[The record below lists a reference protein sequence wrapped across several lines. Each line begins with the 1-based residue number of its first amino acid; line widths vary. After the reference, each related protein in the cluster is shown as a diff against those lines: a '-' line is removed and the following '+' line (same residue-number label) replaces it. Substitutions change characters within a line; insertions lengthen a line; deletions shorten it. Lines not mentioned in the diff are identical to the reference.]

1 MKKWQKTILSL
12 ASIFTLAA
20 CGAQEGAAD
29 MADSTIAANS
39 SAESEAM
46 VTIEDARGSTEVPK
60 DPENVAVLDFGHL
73 DTLIALGKEDAVT
86 GTATE
91 NMPAYLTDTAD
102 QFENVGTLKE
112 PNVEALANLAPE
124 LIIISNRLVDF
135 AEQLEEI
142 APVVVLSV
150 DYTDYWG
157 SSQKNITTLGTI
169 FDEEDA
175 AKAAIA
181 TLNEEIEAVQ
191 ATTAGIS
198 EKTLTL
204 LLNDGSMSAF
214 STGSRFGF
222 IYDTLGFTPVDAAIE
237 DSTHGQSVG
246 YEGLLEINPQI
257 LFVVD
262 RTAVIGTASDENAAL
277 LENDFV
283 YQTDAYK
290 NNKIINLSSDLW
302 YLSGGGI
309 ESIHLMVEEVAAD
322 FQ

>member
-1 MKKWQKTILSL
+1 MKKWQKTIISFAAL
-12 ASIFTLAA
+12 FTLAA
-20 CGAQEGAAD
+20 CGAQGGTVD
-29 MADSTIAANS
+29 TADSTTA
-39 SAESEAM
+39 SAEETEAT
-46 VTIEDARGSTEVPK
+46 VTIEDARGSIEVPK
-60 DPENVAVLDFGHL
+60 NPENVAVLDFGHL
-73 DTLIALGKEDAVT
+73 DTLIALGKQEAVA

-91 NMPAYLTDTAD
+91 NMPAYLADKAD

-112 PNVEALANLAPE
+112 PNMEALATMAPE
-124 LIIISNRLVDF
+124 LIIISNRLADF

-157 SSQKNITTLGTI
+157 SVQKNITTLGTI
-169 FDEEDA
+169 FDEEEAAEDA
-175 AKAAIA
+175 IT
-181 TLNEEIEAVQ
+181 TLGEEIEAVKT
-191 ATTAGIS
+191 TTAGIN

-237 DSTHGQSVG
+237 DSTHGQSIG

-262 RTAVIGTASDENAAL
+262 RTAAVGTASDENAAL
-277 LENDFV
+277 LENEFV
-283 YQTDAYK
+283 YQTDAYM

-309 ESIHLMVEEVAAD
+309 ESIHLMVEELAAD

>member
-1 MKKWQKTILSL
+1 MKKWQKTIISL
-12 ASIFTLAA
+12 ASLFTLAA

-29 MADSTIAANS
+29 AADSTTATSVAQ
-39 SAESEAM
+39 SEET
-46 VTIEDARGSTEVPK
+46 VTIEDARGSSEVPK
-60 DPENVAVLDFGHL
+60 NPENVAVLDFGHL
-73 DTLIALGKEDAVT
+73 DTLIALGKQDAVT

-91 NMPAYLTDTAD
+91 NMPAYLADTAD

-124 LIIISNRLVDF
+124 LIVISNRLEDF

-157 SSQKNITTLGTI
+157 SVQKNITTLGTI
-169 FDEEDA
+169 FDEEA
-175 AKAAIA
+175 AAEEAIA
-181 TLNEEIEAVQ
+181 SLNDEIEAVQ

-198 EKTLTL
+198 EKALTL

-222 IYDTLGFTPVDAAIE
+222 IYDILGFTPVDVAIE
-237 DSTHGQSVG
+237 DSTHGQSLG

-262 RTAVIGTASDENAAL
+262 RTAAIGTASEENAAL

-283 YQTDAYK
+283 YQTDAYE
-290 NNKIINLSSDLW
+290 NDKIINLSSDLW

-309 ESIHLMVEEVAAD
+309 ESMHLMVEEVAAD
-322 FQ
+322 FR

>member
-29 MADSTIAANS
+29 AADSTTAT
-39 SAESEAM
+39 AESEAT
-46 VTIEDARGSTEVPK
+46 VTIEDARGSVEVPK
-60 DPENVAVLDFGHL
+60 DPKNVAVLDFGHL

-91 NMPAYLTDTAD
+91 NMPAYLADKAD

-157 SSQKNITTLGTI
+157 SAQKNIATLGTI
-169 FDEEDA
+169 FDEEA
-175 AKAAIA
+175 AADEAIA

-191 ATTAGIS
+191 AKTAGIS

-262 RTAVIGTASDENAAL
+262 RTAAIGTASDENAAL

>member
-29 MADSTIAANS
+29 AADSTTAT
-39 SAESEAM
+39 AESEAT
-46 VTIEDARGSTEVPK
+46 VTIEDARGSVEVPK
-60 DPENVAVLDFGHL
+60 DPKNVAVLDFGHL

-91 NMPAYLTDTAD
+91 NMPAYLADKAD

-157 SSQKNITTLGTI
+157 SAQKNIATLGTI
-169 FDEEDA
+169 FDEEA
-175 AKAAIA
+175 AADEAIA

-191 ATTAGIS
+191 AKTAGIS

-246 YEGLLEINPQI
+246 YEGLLEINPQF

-262 RTAVIGTASDENAAL
+262 RTAAIGTASDENAAL

>member
-29 MADSTIAANS
+29 AADSTTAT
-39 SAESEAM
+39 AESEAT
-46 VTIEDARGSTEVPK
+46 VTIEDARGSIEVPK
-60 DPENVAVLDFGHL
+60 NPKNVAVLDFGHL

-91 NMPAYLTDTAD
+91 NMPAYLADTAD

-157 SSQKNITTLGTI
+157 SVQKNITTLGTI
-169 FDEEDA
+169 FDEEA
-175 AKAAIA
+175 AADEAIA
-181 TLNEEIEAVQ
+181 TLNEEIEDVQ
-191 ATTAGIS
+191 AKTAGIS

-262 RTAVIGTASDENAAL
+262 RTAAIGTASDENAAL

>member
-1 MKKWQKTILSL
+1 MKKWQKAIISL
-12 ASIFTLAA
+12 ASILTLAA
-20 CGAQEGAAD
+20 CGAQGGAAD
-29 MADSTIAANS
+29 AADSTTATS
-39 SAESEAM
+39 TAEAKNT
-46 VTIEDARGSTEVPK
+46 VTIEDARGSVEVPK
-60 DPENVAVLDFGHL
+60 DPGNVVVLDFGHL

-91 NMPAYLTDTAD
+91 NMPAYLADKAD

-157 SSQKNITTLGTI
+157 SVQKNITTLGTI

-175 AKAAIA
+175 ADEAIA
-181 TLNEEIEAVQ
+181 TLNDEIEAVQ
-191 ATTAGIS
+191 AKTAGIS

-214 STGSRFGF
+214 STGSRFGL

-262 RTAVIGTASDENAAL
+262 RTAAIGTASDENAAL

-302 YLSGGGI
+302 YLSGGGL
-309 ESIHLMVEEVAAD
+309 ESIHLMVEEIAAD

>member
-1 MKKWQKTILSL
+1 MKKWQKTIISL

-20 CGAQEGAAD
+20 CGAREGAAD
-29 MADSTIAANS
+29 AADSTIAT
-39 SAESEAM
+39 AESEAT
-46 VTIEDARGSTEVPK
+46 VTIEDARGSIEVPK
-60 DPENVAVLDFGHL
+60 DPKNVAVLDFGHL
-73 DTLIALGKEDAVT
+73 DTLVALGKEDAVT

-91 NMPAYLTDTAD
+91 NMPAYLADTAD

-157 SSQKNITTLGTI
+157 SVQKNITTLGTI
-169 FDEEDA
+169 FDEDA
-175 AKAAIA
+175 AADEAIA

-191 ATTAGIS
+191 EKTAGIS

-262 RTAVIGTASDENAAL
+262 RTAAIGTASDENAAL

-309 ESIHLMVEEVAAD
+309 ESIHLMVEEIAAD

>member
-1 MKKWQKTILSL
+1 MKKWQKTIMSL

-29 MADSTIAANS
+29 AADSTTAAP
-39 SAESEAM
+39 ESEET
-46 VTIEDARGSTEVPK
+46 VTIEDARGSVEVPK

-73 DTLIALGKEDAVT
+73 DTLIALGKQAAVT

-91 NMPAYLTDTAD
+91 NMPAYLAEEAD
-102 QFENVGTLKE
+102 QFGNIGTLKE
-112 PNVEALANLAPE
+112 PNMESLAKLAPE
-124 LIIISNRLVDF
+124 LIIISNRLADF
-135 AEQLEEI
+135 ADQLEEI

-157 SSQKNITTLGTI
+157 SVQHNITTLGAI
-169 FDEEDA
+169 FDEEA
-175 AKAAIA
+175 AAEEAIA
-181 TLNEEIEAVQ
+181 SLNKEIETVR
-191 ATTAGIS
+191 ATAAGIR

-214 STGSRFGF
+214 SIGSRFGF

-237 DSTHGQSVG
+237 GSTHGQSIG

-262 RTAVIGTASDENAAL
+262 RTAAIGTASNETAAL

-290 NNKIINLSSDLW
+290 QNKIINLSSDLW

-309 ESIHLMVEEVAAD
+309 ESMHLMIEELATN

>member
-1 MKKWQKTILSL
+1 MKKWQKTIISL

-29 MADSTIAANS
+29 AADSTTATSN
-39 SAESEAM
+39 AETEM
-46 VTIEDARGSTEVPK
+46 TVTVEDARGSVEVPK

-73 DTLIALGKEDAVT
+73 DTLIALGKQESIS

-91 NMPAYLTDTAD
+91 NLPAYLADTAD

-112 PNVEALANLAPE
+112 PNMEALATLAPE
-124 LIIISNRLVDF
+124 LIIVSNRLIDF
-135 AEQLEEI
+135 AEQLEGI

-157 SSQKNITTLGTI
+157 SVQKNIATLGTI
-169 FDEEDA
+169 FDEEDVA
-175 AKAAIA
+175 EEAIA
-181 TLNEEIEAVQ
+181 SLNEEIEAVR

-237 DSTHGQSVG
+237 DSTHGQSIG

-262 RTAVIGTASDENAAL
+262 RTAAIGTASDENAAL

-309 ESIHLMVEEVAAD
+309 ESIHLMIEEVAAD

>member
-1 MKKWQKTILSL
+1 MKKWQKTIIGL

-29 MADSTIAANS
+29 AADSTTATAT
-39 SAESEAM
+39 AESGAT
-46 VTIEDARGSTEVPK
+46 VTIEDARGSVEVPK
-60 DPENVAVLDFGHL
+60 NPENVAVLDFGHL

-91 NMPAYLTDTAD
+91 NMPAYLADKAD

-124 LIIISNRLVDF
+124 LIIISNRMADF

-157 SSQKNITTLGTI
+157 SVQKNITTLGAI

-175 AKAAIA
+175 AEEAIA
-181 TLNEEIEAVQ
+181 SLNGEIEAVK

-198 EKTLTL
+198 DKTLTL

-262 RTAVIGTASDENAAL
+262 RTAAVGTASDENASL

-290 NNKIINLSSDLW
+290 NNQIINLSSDLW

-309 ESIHLMVEEVAAD
+309 ESISLMVEEIAAD

>member
-29 MADSTIAANS
+29 AADSTLAT
-39 SAESEAM
+39 AESEAT
-46 VTIEDARGSTEVPK
+46 VTIEDARGSVEVPK

-91 NMPAYLTDTAD
+91 NMPAYLADTAD

-157 SSQKNITTLGTI
+157 SVQKNITTLGTI
-169 FDEEDA
+169 FDEEA
-175 AKAAIA
+175 AADEAIA

-191 ATTAGIS
+191 AKTAGIS

-262 RTAVIGTASDENAAL
+262 RTAAIGTASDENAAL

-302 YLSGGGI
+302 YLSGGGV
-309 ESIHLMVEEVAAD
+309 ESIQLMVEEVAAD

>member
-29 MADSTIAANS
+29 AADSTLAT
-39 SAESEAM
+39 AESEAT
-46 VTIEDARGSTEVPK
+46 VTIEDARGSVEVPK

-91 NMPAYLTDTAD
+91 NMPAYLADTAD

-157 SSQKNITTLGTI
+157 SAQKNIATLGTI
-169 FDEEDA
+169 FDEEA
-175 AKAAIA
+175 AADEAIA

-191 ATTAGIS
+191 AKTAGIS

-262 RTAVIGTASDENAAL
+262 RTAAIGTASDENAAL

>member
-1 MKKWQKTILSL
+1 MKKWQKTIIGL

-29 MADSTIAANS
+29 AADSTTATSLAQ
-39 SAESEAM
+39 SEET
-46 VTIEDARGSTEVPK
+46 VTIEDARGSIEVPK
-60 DPENVAVLDFGHL
+60 NPENVAVLDFGHL
-73 DTLIALGKEDAVT
+73 DTLIALGKQDAVT

-91 NMPAYLTDTAD
+91 NMPAYLADKAD

-124 LIIISNRLVDF
+124 LIIISNRLEDF

-157 SSQKNITTLGTI
+157 SVQKNITTLGTI
-169 FDEEDA
+169 FDEEIA
-175 AKAAIA
+175 AEEAIA
-181 TLNEEIEAVQ
+181 SLNDEIEAVQ

-198 EKTLTL
+198 EKALTL
-204 LLNDGSMSAF
+204 VLNDGSMSAF

-222 IYDTLGFTPVDAAIE
+222 IYDILGFTPVDVAIE
-237 DSTHGQSVG
+237 VSTHGQSLG

-257 LFVVD
+257 LFVMD
-262 RTAVIGTASDENAAL
+262 RTAVIGTASEENAAL

-290 NNKIINLSSDLW
+290 NNKIINLSFDLW

-322 FQ
+322 FR

>member
-1 MKKWQKTILSL
+1 MKKWQKTIISL

-29 MADSTIAANS
+29 AADSTTAT
-39 SAESEAM
+39 AESEAT
-46 VTIEDARGSTEVPK
+46 VTIEDARGSVEVPK
-60 DPENVAVLDFGHL
+60 DPKNVAVLDFGHL

-91 NMPAYLTDTAD
+91 NMPAYLADKAD

-124 LIIISNRLVDF
+124 LIIISNRLLDF

-157 SSQKNITTLGTI
+157 SVQKNITTLGTI
-169 FDEEDA
+169 FDEEA
-175 AKAAIA
+175 AADEAIA
-181 TLNEEIEAVQ
+181 TLNDEIEAVQ
-191 ATTAGIS
+191 AKTAGIS

-262 RTAVIGTASDENAAL
+262 RTAAIGTASDENAAL

>member
-20 CGAQEGAAD
+20 CGNQEGSADAAG
-29 MADSTIAANS
+29 
-39 SAESEAM
+39 SATATSESEAT
-46 VTIEDARGSTEVPK
+46 VIIEDARGSIEVPK
-60 DPENVAVLDFGHL
+60 NPENVAVLDFGHL
-73 DTLIALGKEDAVT
+73 DTVIALGKEDAVT

-91 NMPAYLTDTAD
+91 NIPAYLSDRAS

-157 SSQKNITTLGTI
+157 SVQKNITALGTI
-169 FDEEDA
+169 FDEEEA
-175 AKAAIA
+175 AEEALA

-222 IYDTLGFTPVDAAIE
+222 IYDTLGFKPVDAAIE

-262 RTAVIGTASDENAAL
+262 RTAAIGTASDENAAL

-290 NNKIINLSSDLW
+290 QDKIINLSSDLW

-309 ESIHLMVEEVAAD
+309 ESIHLMVEEIATD

>member
-20 CGAQEGAAD
+20 CGAQKGAAD
-29 MADSTIAANS
+29 AEDSTLAT
-39 SAESEAM
+39 AESEAT
-46 VTIEDARGSTEVPK
+46 VTIEDARGSVEVPK
-60 DPENVAVLDFGHL
+60 DPENVAVLDLGHL
-73 DTLIALGKEDAVT
+73 DTLIALGKEDAIT

-91 NMPAYLTDTAD
+91 NMPAYLADTAD

-124 LIIISNRLVDF
+124 IIIISNRLVDF

-157 SSQKNITTLGTI
+157 SVQKNITTLGTI
-169 FDEEDA
+169 FDEEA
-175 AKAAIA
+175 AADEAIA
-181 TLNEEIEAVQ
+181 TLNEEIESVQ
-191 ATTAGIS
+191 AKTAGIS

-262 RTAVIGTASDENAAL
+262 RTAAIGTASDENAAL

>member
-1 MKKWQKTILSL
+1 MKKWQKTIISL
-12 ASIFTLAA
+12 ASIFALGA
-20 CGAQEGAAD
+20 CGAREVAD
-29 MADSTIAANS
+29 DAADSTTATLS
-39 SAESEAM
+39 TESEATL
-46 VTIEDARGSTEVPK
+46 TIEDARGSVEVPK
-60 DPENVAVLDFGHL
+60 DPENVVVLDFGHL
-73 DTLIALGKEDAVT
+73 DTLIALGKADAVT

-91 NMPAYLTDTAD
+91 NMPAYLADTAD

-157 SSQKNITTLGTI
+157 SVQKNITTLGTL

-175 AKAAIA
+175 ANEAIA
-181 TLNEEIEAVQ
+181 TLNDEIEAVQ
-191 ATTAGIS
+191 AKTAGIS

-262 RTAVIGTASDENAAL
+262 RTAAIGTASNENAAL

-309 ESIHLMVEEVAAD
+309 ESIHLMVEEIAAD

>member
-29 MADSTIAANS
+29 AADSTTAT
-39 SAESEAM
+39 AESEAT
-46 VTIEDARGSTEVPK
+46 VTIEDARGSVEVPK
-60 DPENVAVLDFGHL
+60 DPKNVAVLDFGHL

-91 NMPAYLTDTAD
+91 NMPAYLADTAD

-157 SSQKNITTLGTI
+157 SVQKNITTLGTI
-169 FDEEDA
+169 FDEEA
-175 AKAAIA
+175 AADEAIA

-191 ATTAGIS
+191 AKTAGIS

-262 RTAVIGTASDENAAL
+262 RTAAIGTASDENAAL

-309 ESIHLMVEEVAAD
+309 ESIHLMIEEIAAD

>member
-1 MKKWQKTILSL
+1 MKKWQKTIISL

-20 CGAQEGAAD
+20 CDAQEGATDA
-29 MADSTIAANS
+29 ADSTTTTS
-39 SAESEAM
+39 TSETETT
-46 VTIEDARGSTEVPK
+46 VTIEDARGSVEVPK

-73 DTLIALGKEDAVT
+73 DTLIALGKKDAVT
-86 GTATE
+86 GTATD
-91 NMPAYLTDTAD
+91 NMPAYLADKAD

-124 LIIISNRLVDF
+124 LIIISNRLIDF
-135 AEQLEEI
+135 AGQLEEI

-157 SSQKNITTLGTI
+157 SVQKNITALGTI
-169 FDEEDA
+169 FDEE
-175 AKAAIA
+175 KAAEEAVA
-181 TLNEEIEAVQ
+181 TLNEEIESVK

-222 IYDTLGFTPVDAAIE
+222 IYETLGFTPVDAALE

-262 RTAVIGTASDENAAL
+262 RTAAIGTASDENAAL

-309 ESIHLMVEEVAAD
+309 ESIHLMVEEIATD

>member
-1 MKKWQKTILSL
+1 MKKWQKTIIGL

-29 MADSTIAANS
+29 AADSTTATSLAQ
-39 SAESEAM
+39 SEET
-46 VTIEDARGSTEVPK
+46 VTIEDARGSIEVPK
-60 DPENVAVLDFGHL
+60 NPENVAVLDFGHL
-73 DTLIALGKEDAVT
+73 DTLIALGKQDAVT

-91 NMPAYLTDTAD
+91 NMPAYLADKAD

-124 LIIISNRLVDF
+124 LIIISNRLEDF

-157 SSQKNITTLGTI
+157 SVQKNITTLGTI
-169 FDEEDA
+169 FDEEIA
-175 AKAAIA
+175 AEEAIA
-181 TLNEEIEAVQ
+181 SLNDEIEAVQ

-198 EKTLTL
+198 EKALTL

-222 IYDTLGFTPVDAAIE
+222 IYDILGFTPVDVAIE
-237 DSTHGQSVG
+237 DSTHGQSLG

-262 RTAVIGTASDENAAL
+262 RTAAIGTASEENAAL

-322 FQ
+322 FR

>member
-1 MKKWQKTILSL
+1 MKKWQKTIISL

-20 CGAQEGAAD
+20 CGSQEGAAD
-29 MADSTIAANS
+29 AADSTTSAA
-39 SAESEAM
+39 ETEAT
-46 VTIEDARGSTEVPK
+46 VTIEDARGSVEVPK

-91 NMPAYLTDTAD
+91 NMPAYLADTAD
-102 QFENVGTLKE
+102 RFENVGTLKE

-135 AEQLEEI
+135 AEQLEGI
-142 APVVVLSV
+142 APVVVLSI

-157 SSQKNITTLGTI
+157 SVQKNITTLGTI

-175 AKAAIA
+175 AEEAIA
-181 TLNEEIEAVQ
+181 TLNGEIEAVQ
-191 ATTAGIS
+191 ARTAGIS
-198 EKTLTL
+198 EKALTL
-204 LLNDGSMSAF
+204 LLSDGSMSAF

-222 IYDTLGFTPVDAAIE
+222 IHETLGFTPVDAAIE

-262 RTAVIGTASDENAAL
+262 RTAAIGTASDENAAL

-290 NNKIINLSSDLW
+290 QDKIINLSSDLW

-309 ESIHLMVEEVAAD
+309 ESVHLMVEEIATD

>member
-1 MKKWQKTILSL
+1 MKKWQKTILNL

-29 MADSTIAANS
+29 AADSTTAT
-39 SAESEAM
+39 AESEAT
-46 VTIEDARGSTEVPK
+46 VTIEDARGSVEAPK

-91 NMPAYLTDTAD
+91 NMPAYLADTAD

-157 SSQKNITTLGTI
+157 SVQKNITTLGTI
-169 FDEEDA
+169 FDEEA
-175 AKAAIA
+175 AADEAIA
-181 TLNEEIEAVQ
+181 TLNEEIEVVQ
-191 ATTAGIS
+191 AKSAGIS

-204 LLNDGSMSAF
+204 LLNDDSMSAF

-262 RTAVIGTASDENAAL
+262 RTAAIGTASDENAAL

>member
-29 MADSTIAANS
+29 AADSTTAT
-39 SAESEAM
+39 AESEAT
-46 VTIEDARGSTEVPK
+46 VTIEDARGSIEVPK
-60 DPENVAVLDFGHL
+60 NPKNVAVLDFGHL

-91 NMPAYLTDTAD
+91 NMPAYLADKAD

-124 LIIISNRLVDF
+124 LIIISNRLLDF

-142 APVVVLSV
+142 APVIVLSV

-157 SSQKNITTLGTI
+157 SVQKNITALGTI
-169 FDEEDA
+169 FDEEGA
-175 AKAAIA
+175 ADEAIA

-191 ATTAGIS
+191 AKTAGIS

-246 YEGLLEINPQI
+246 
-257 LFVVD
+257 
-262 RTAVIGTASDENAAL
+262 
-277 LENDFV
+277 
-283 YQTDAYK
+283 
-290 NNKIINLSSDLW
+290 
-302 YLSGGGI
+302 
-309 ESIHLMVEEVAAD
+309 
-322 FQ
+322 

>member
-29 MADSTIAANS
+29 AADSTTAT
-39 SAESEAM
+39 AESEAT
-46 VTIEDARGSTEVPK
+46 VTIEDARGSIEVPK
-60 DPENVAVLDFGHL
+60 NPKNVAVLDFGHL

-91 NMPAYLTDTAD
+91 NMPAYLADTAD

-157 SSQKNITTLGTI
+157 SVQKNITTLGTI
-169 FDEEDA
+169 FDEEA
-175 AKAAIA
+175 AADEAIA
-181 TLNEEIEAVQ
+181 TLNEEIEDVQ
-191 ATTAGIS
+191 AKTTGIS

-222 IYDTLGFTPVDAAIE
+222 IYDTLGFTPIDAAIE

-262 RTAVIGTASDENAAL
+262 RTAAIGTASDENAAL

-309 ESIHLMVEEVAAD
+309 ESIHLMVEEVVAD

>member
-1 MKKWQKTILSL
+1 MKKWQKTIISL

-29 MADSTIAANS
+29 AADSTTAT
-39 SAESEAM
+39 AESEAT
-46 VTIEDARGSTEVPK
+46 VTIEDARGSVEVPK
-60 DPENVAVLDFGHL
+60 DPKNVAVLDFGHL

-91 NMPAYLTDTAD
+91 NMPAYLADTAD

-124 LIIISNRLVDF
+124 LIIISNRLLDF

-157 SSQKNITTLGTI
+157 SVQKNITTLGTI
-169 FDEEDA
+169 FDEEA
-175 AKAAIA
+175 AADEAIA
-181 TLNEEIEAVQ
+181 TLNDEIEAVQ
-191 ATTAGIS
+191 AKTAGIS

-262 RTAVIGTASDENAAL
+262 RTAAIGTASDENAAL

>member
-12 ASIFTLAA
+12 ASIFSLVA
-20 CGAQEGAAD
+20 CGALEGATDA
-29 MADSTIAANS
+29 ADSTTTTS
-39 SAESEAM
+39 TSETETT
-46 VTIEDARGSTEVPK
+46 VTIEDARGSVEVPK

-73 DTLIALGKEDAVT
+73 DTLIALGKKDAVT
-86 GTATE
+86 GTATD
-91 NMPAYLTDTAD
+91 NMPAYLADKAD

-112 PNVEALANLAPE
+112 PNGEALANLAPE
-124 LIIISNRLVDF
+124 LIIISNRLIDF
-135 AEQLEEI
+135 AGQLEEI

-157 SSQKNITTLGTI
+157 SVQKNITALGTI
-169 FDEEDA
+169 FDEE
-175 AKAAIA
+175 KAAEEAVA
-181 TLNEEIEAVQ
+181 TLNEEIESVK

-222 IYDTLGFTPVDAAIE
+222 IYETLGFTPVDAALE

-262 RTAVIGTASDENAAL
+262 RTAAIGTASDENAAL

-309 ESIHLMVEEVAAD
+309 ESIHLMVEEIATD

>member
-1 MKKWQKTILSL
+1 MKKWQKTTLSL

-20 CGAQEGAAD
+20 CGNQEGSAD
-29 MADSTIAANS
+29 AADSTTATS
-39 SAESEAM
+39 TAETGAT
-46 VTIEDARGSTEVPK
+46 VIIEDARGSVEVPK
-60 DPENVAVLDFGHL
+60 DPQNVAVLDFGHL
-73 DTLIALGKEDAVT
+73 DTVIALGKEDAVT

-91 NMPAYLTDTAD
+91 NMPAYLADKAD

-135 AEQLEEI
+135 AEELEEI

-157 SSQKNITTLGTI
+157 SVQKNITALGTI
-169 FDEEDA
+169 FAEEEA
-175 AKAAIA
+175 AEEAIA

-222 IYDTLGFTPVDAAIE
+222 IYDTLGFKPVDAAIE

-262 RTAVIGTASDENAAL
+262 RTAAFGTASDENAAL

-290 NNKIINLSSDLW
+290 QDKIINLSSDLW

-309 ESIHLMVEEVAAD
+309 ESIHLMVEEIATD

>member
-1 MKKWQKTILSL
+1 MKKWQKTIISL

-29 MADSTIAANS
+29 AADSTTVTSN
-39 SAESEAM
+39 AETETTVA
-46 VTIEDARGSTEVPK
+46 IEDARGSVEVPK

-73 DTLIALGKEDAVT
+73 DTLIALGKQDAVT
-86 GTATE
+86 GTATD
-91 NMPAYLTDTAD
+91 NMPAYLADKAD

-124 LIIISNRLVDF
+124 LIIISNRLLDF

-157 SSQKNITTLGTI
+157 SVQKNITTLGVI
-169 FDEEDA
+169 FDEEEA
-175 AKAAIA
+175 AEEAIV
-181 TLNEEIEAVQ
+181 TLNEEIESVKAK
-191 ATTAGIS
+191 TAGIS

-222 IYDTLGFTPVDAAIE
+222 IYETLGFTPVDAAIE

-257 LFVVD
+257 LFVID
-262 RTAVIGTASDENAAL
+262 RTAALGTASDEHAAL

-309 ESIHLMVEEVAAD
+309 ESIHLMIEEIAEGY
-322 FQ
+322 Q

>member
-1 MKKWQKTILSL
+1 MKKWQKTIIGL

-29 MADSTIAANS
+29 AADSTTATSLAQ
-39 SAESEAM
+39 SEET
-46 VTIEDARGSTEVPK
+46 VTIEDARGSIEVPK
-60 DPENVAVLDFGHL
+60 NPENVAVLDFGHL
-73 DTLIALGKEDAVT
+73 DTLIALGKQDAVT

-91 NMPAYLTDTAD
+91 NMPAYLADKAD

-124 LIIISNRLVDF
+124 LIIISNRLEDF

-157 SSQKNITTLGTI
+157 SVQKNITTLGTI
-169 FDEEDA
+169 FDEEIA
-175 AKAAIA
+175 AEEAIA
-181 TLNEEIEAVQ
+181 SLNDEIEAVQ

-198 EKTLTL
+198 EKALTL

-222 IYDTLGFTPVDAAIE
+222 IYDILGFTPVDVAIE
-237 DSTHGQSVG
+237 DSTHGQFLG

-262 RTAVIGTASDENAAL
+262 RTAAIGTASEENAAL

-322 FQ
+322 FR

>member
-29 MADSTIAANS
+29 AADSTTAT
-39 SAESEAM
+39 AESEAT
-46 VTIEDARGSTEVPK
+46 VTIEDARGSVEVPK
-60 DPENVAVLDFGHL
+60 DPKNVAVLDFGHL

-91 NMPAYLTDTAD
+91 NMPAYLADKAD

-157 SSQKNITTLGTI
+157 SAQKNIATLGTI
-169 FDEEDA
+169 FDEEA
-175 AKAAIA
+175 AADEAIA

-191 ATTAGIS
+191 AKTAGIS

-222 IYDTLGFTPVDAAIE
+222 IYNTLGFTPVDAAIE

-262 RTAVIGTASDENAAL
+262 RTAAIGTASDENAAL

>member
-1 MKKWQKTILSL
+1 MKKWQKTIISFAAL
-12 ASIFTLAA
+12 FTLAA
-20 CGAQEGAAD
+20 CGAQGGTVD
-29 MADSTIAANS
+29 TADSTTA
-39 SAESEAM
+39 SAEETEAT
-46 VTIEDARGSTEVPK
+46 VTIEDARGSIEVPK
-60 DPENVAVLDFGHL
+60 NPENVAVLDFGHL
-73 DTLIALGKEDAVT
+73 DTLIALGKQEAVA

-91 NMPAYLTDTAD
+91 NMPAYLADKAD

-112 PNVEALANLAPE
+112 PNMEALATMAPE
-124 LIIISNRLVDF
+124 LIIISNRLADF

-157 SSQKNITTLGTI
+157 SVQKNITTLGTI
-169 FDEEDA
+169 FDEEEAAEDA
-175 AKAAIA
+175 IT
-181 TLNEEIEAVQ
+181 TLDEEIEAVKT
-191 ATTAGIS
+191 TTAGIS

-237 DSTHGQSVG
+237 DSTHGQSIG

-262 RTAVIGTASDENAAL
+262 RTAAVGTASDENAAL
-277 LENDFV
+277 LENEFV
-283 YQTDAYK
+283 YQTDAYM

-309 ESIHLMVEEVAAD
+309 ESIHLMVEELAAD

>member
-1 MKKWQKTILSL
+1 
-12 ASIFTLAA
+12 
-20 CGAQEGAAD
+20 
-29 MADSTIAANS
+29 
-39 SAESEAM
+39 
-46 VTIEDARGSTEVPK
+46 VTIEDARGSVEVPK

-73 DTLIALGKEDAVT
+73 DTLIALGKQDAVT
-86 GTATE
+86 GTATD
-91 NMPAYLTDTAD
+91 NMPAYLADKAD

-124 LIIISNRLVDF
+124 LIIISNRLLDF

-157 SSQKNITTLGTI
+157 SVQKNIKTLGVI
-169 FDEEDA
+169 FDEEEA
-175 AKAAIA
+175 AEEAIV
-181 TLNEEIEAVQ
+181 TLNEEIESVKAK
-191 ATTAGIS
+191 TAGIS

-222 IYDTLGFTPVDAAIE
+222 IYETLGFTPVDAAIE

-257 LFVVD
+257 LFVID
-262 RTAVIGTASDENAAL
+262 RTAALGTASDENAAL

-309 ESIHLMVEEVAAD
+309 ESIHLMIEEIAVGY
-322 FQ
+322 Q

>member
-1 MKKWQKTILSL
+1 MKKWQKTIISL

-20 CGAQEGAAD
+20 CGSQEGAAD
-29 MADSTIAANS
+29 AADSTTSAA
-39 SAESEAM
+39 ETEAT
-46 VTIEDARGSTEVPK
+46 VTIEDARGSVEVPK

-91 NMPAYLTDTAD
+91 NMPAYLADTAD
-102 QFENVGTLKE
+102 RFENVGTLKE

-135 AEQLEEI
+135 AEQLEGI

-157 SSQKNITTLGTI
+157 SVQKNITALGTI
-169 FDEEDA
+169 FDEEEA
-175 AKAAIA
+175 AEEAIA

-222 IYDTLGFTPVDAAIE
+222 IHETLGFTPVDAAIE

-262 RTAVIGTASDENAAL
+262 RTAAIGTASDENAAL

-290 NNKIINLSSDLW
+290 QDKIINLSSDLW

-309 ESIHLMVEEVAAD
+309 ESVHLMVEEIATD

>member
-1 MKKWQKTILSL
+1 MKKWQKTIISL

-20 CGAQEGAAD
+20 CGSQEGAAD
-29 MADSTIAANS
+29 AADSTTSAA
-39 SAESEAM
+39 ETEAT
-46 VTIEDARGSTEVPK
+46 VTIEDARGSVEVPK

-91 NMPAYLTDTAD
+91 NMPAYLADTAD
-102 QFENVGTLKE
+102 RFENVGTLKE

-135 AEQLEEI
+135 AEQLEGI

-157 SSQKNITTLGTI
+157 SVQKNITTLGTI

-175 AKAAIA
+175 AEEAIA
-181 TLNEEIEAVQ
+181 TLNGEIEAVQ
-191 ATTAGIS
+191 ARTAGIS
-198 EKTLTL
+198 EKALTL
-204 LLNDGSMSAF
+204 LLSDGSMSAF

-222 IYDTLGFTPVDAAIE
+222 IHESLGFTPVDAAIE

-262 RTAVIGTASDENAAL
+262 RTAAIGTASDENAAL

-290 NNKIINLSSDLW
+290 QDKIINLSSDLW

-309 ESIHLMVEEVAAD
+309 ESVHLMVEEIATD

>member
-20 CGAQEGAAD
+20 CGAQEGAVDA
-29 MADSTIAANS
+29 ADSTTAT
-39 SAESEAM
+39 AESEAT
-46 VTIEDARGSTEVPK
+46 VTIEDARGSIEVPK
-60 DPENVAVLDFGHL
+60 NPKNVAVLDFGHL

-91 NMPAYLTDTAD
+91 NMPAYLADTED

-124 LIIISNRLVDF
+124 LIIISNRLLDF

-142 APVVVLSV
+142 APVIVLSV

-157 SSQKNITTLGTI
+157 SVQKNITSLGII
-169 FDEEDA
+169 FDEEA
-175 AKAAIA
+175 AAEEAIA

-191 ATTAGIS
+191 AKTAGIS

-262 RTAVIGTASDENAAL
+262 RTAAIGTASDENAAL
-277 LENDFV
+277 LGNDFV

-290 NNKIINLSSDLW
+290 NNKIFNLSSDLW

-309 ESIHLMVEEVAAD
+309 ESFHLMIEEIAAD

>member
-1 MKKWQKTILSL
+1 MKKWQKTILSW

-29 MADSTIAANS
+29 AADSTTAT
-39 SAESEAM
+39 AESEAT
-46 VTIEDARGSTEVPK
+46 VTIEDARGSIEVPK
-60 DPENVAVLDFGHL
+60 NPKNVAVLDFGHL

-91 NMPAYLTDTAD
+91 NMPAYLADTAD

-157 SSQKNITTLGTI
+157 SVQKNITTLGTI
-169 FDEEDA
+169 FDEEA
-175 AKAAIA
+175 AADEAIA
-181 TLNEEIEAVQ
+181 TLNEEIEDVQ
-191 ATTAGIS
+191 AKTAGIS

-262 RTAVIGTASDENAAL
+262 RTAAIGTASDENAAL